1 MSLTLALDEREQRV
15 LTHASSVLVTK
26 TLQTGE

>member
-15 LTHASSVLVTK
+15 LTHASSALLVNVLR
-26 TLQTGE
+26 TGE